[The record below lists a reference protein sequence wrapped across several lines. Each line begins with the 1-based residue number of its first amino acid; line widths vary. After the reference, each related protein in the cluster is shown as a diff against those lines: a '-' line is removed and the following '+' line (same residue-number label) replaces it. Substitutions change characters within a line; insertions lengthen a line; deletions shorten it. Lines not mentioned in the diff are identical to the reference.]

1 MTTVLVETSRAIP
14 LVSMAV
20 TFRAGAVHDPADR
33 PGLARLTARML
44 RRGYE
49 GQTAE
54 EIEQAIDRLGGS
66 VSAHVG
72 LGISSVGCEVLV
84 RSAEPMAALM
94 GRLLTTPT
102 FDATELEKLKRQA
115 HAEIVNSRD
124 NDAVLAARGLRRH
137 FFAGHPHGRRI
148 AGSTKGIATATEA
161 DVRTFH
167 QRHYQR
173 ANALVAISG
182 DVTAHQAEAL
192 AERLLAGLP
201 VGERTPYP
209 TGPPTPPEGRNLVVI
224 DKPDRT
230 QSQLVIGTMGT
241 HTKDD
246 DHVALVVA
254 NAAFGGTFT
263 SRLTNEVRSKRGW
276 SYGASSHLP
285 SGQLREAFTMWTAP
299 GADTAADC
307 LSLEL
312 DLLAKW
318 RDRGIDAA
326 ELAKCQQ
333 YLRLSHAFEIDTP
346 KKRLGQKIERDLL
359 DLPEDFHRRWVERV
373 NGVTLDEANQAVRR
387 RISDSALW
395 VSAVATNDAIGDT
408 LRAAIPDLHQTV
420 VEPFDIE

>member
-1 MTTVLVETSRAIP
+1 MTPLLVEASHTIP

-20 TFRAGAVHDPADR
+20 TFRSGAVHDPVDR

-44 RRGYE
+44 RRGCAD
-49 GQTAE
+49 QTAE

-72 LGISSVGCEVLV
+72 LGITSVGCDVLV
-84 RSAEPMAALM
+84 RSAEPMAALL
-94 GRLLTTPT
+94 GRLLATPT

-124 NDAVLAARGLRRH
+124 NDAVLAARGLRRN
-137 FFAGHPHGRRI
+137 FFADHPHGRRV
-148 AGSTKGIATATEA
+148 AGSTEGIAKARET

-173 ANALVAISG
+173 ASALVSISG
-182 DVTAHQAEAL
+182 DVTPHQAETL
-192 AERLLAGLP
+192 AKRLLAGLP
-201 VGERTPYP
+201 EGERRSYP
-209 TGPPTPPEGRNLVVI
+209 AGPPAPPVGRNLVVI

-230 QSQLVIGTMGT
+230 QSQLVIGTLGT
-241 HTKDD
+241 HAKDD

-263 SRLTNEVRSKRGW
+263 SRLTHEVRSKRGW

-285 SGQLREAFTMWTAP
+285 CGKLREAFTMWTAP
-299 GADTAADC
+299 GAETAADC
-307 LSLEL
+307 LGLEL

-318 RDRGIDAA
+318 RDQGLDTD

-346 KKRLGQKIERDLL
+346 KKRLSQKIERELL
-359 DLPEDFHRRWVERV
+359 DLPDDFHRRWVERV
-373 NGVTLDEANQAVRR
+373 NGVTLDQANQAVAR
-387 RISDSALW
+387 RISDSSLW
-395 VSAVATNDAIGDT
+395 VSAVATDEAIGDD

-420 VEPFDIE
+420 VEPFDVE